1 MPIKIK
7 RLKVKK
13 ICLALILSITAVASW
28 AEDQVWCAYDPIG
41 SQGDITRRLNDIRL
55 YAQQYQ
61 VKFKVVTY
69 QKEQQ
74 AIQAFDDGKCSGLAA
89 SNFNTY
95 RYNQFMGST
104 AGIGLIPNNRTA
116 KSFLQLLNHPTI
128 EKRLVSKNYEAI
140 GMIPIGTAYM
150 VLKNRNLSRVAQ
162 LRNQRIGVLPNNPPQ
177 QALVRSVGA
186 QPVYVDLSN
195 AIAQFKQNKIDI
207 IAAPVYGLL
216 PYNLQKEFGP
226 NTQVINFPLAYFG
239 VNLIIKPQAYP
250 ANFGRKIRGWF
261 VQNSQLLTNRAT
273 QWENHLPAY
282 YWVDVSFYEKQS
294 YDVMVAK
301 IRNQY
306 VLSGY
311 YDAYFV
317 QLMKRLRCMDD
328 PRYFECPIR

>member
-1 MPIKIK
+1 M
-7 RLKVKK
+7 KK
-13 ICLALILSITAVASW
+13 ICLALILSGTAAASW

-74 AIQAFDDGKCSGLAA
+74 AIQAFDDRKCSGLAA

-150 VLKNRNLSRVAQ
+150 VLKNKNLSRVAQ

-207 IAAPVYGLL
+207 VPAPVYGLL

-226 NTQVINFPLAYFG
+226 DTQVINFPLAYFG

>member
-1 MPIKIK
+1 M
-7 RLKVKK
+7 KK
-13 ICLALILSITAVASW
+13 ICLALILSVTAVASW

-150 VLKNRNLSRVAQ
+150 VLKNKNLSRVAQ

-226 NTQVINFPLAYFG
+226 DTQVINFPLAYFG

-250 ANFGRKIRGWF
+250 ANFGWKIRGWF

>member
-1 MPIKIK
+1 M
-7 RLKVKK
+7 KVKK
-13 ICLALILSITAVASW
+13 ICLALILSVTAVASW

-150 VLKNRNLSRVAQ
+150 VLKNKNLSRVAQ

-195 AIAQFKQNKIDI
+195 ALVQFKQNKIDI

-226 NTQVINFPLAYFG
+226 DTQVINFPLAYFG

>member
-1 MPIKIK
+1 M
-7 RLKVKK
+7 KK
-13 ICLALILSITAVASW
+13 ICLALILSVTAVASW

-61 VKFKVVTY
+61 VRFKVVTY

-150 VLKNRNLSRVAQ
+150 VLKNKNLSRVAQ

>member
-150 VLKNRNLSRVAQ
+150 VLKNKNLSRVAQ

-186 QPVYVDLSN
+186 QPVYVNLSN

-207 IAAPVYGLL
+207 IAAPVFGLL

-226 NTQVINFPLAYFG
+226 DTQVINFPLAYFG

>member
-1 MPIKIK
+1 MLIKIK

-13 ICLALILSITAVASW
+13 ICLALILSVTAVASW

-150 VLKNRNLSRVAQ
+150 VLKNKNLSRVAQ

-195 AIAQFKQNKIDI
+195 ALAQFKQNKIDI

-226 NTQVINFPLAYFG
+226 DTQVINFPLAYFG
-239 VNLIIKPQAYP
+239 VNLIIKPHAYP

>member
-140 GMIPIGTAYM
+140 GMIPIGTTYM
-150 VLKNRNLSRVAQ
+150 VLKNKNLSRVAQ

-186 QPVYVDLSN
+186 QPVYADLSN

-226 NTQVINFPLAYFG
+226 DTQVINFPLAYFG

>member
-1 MPIKIK
+1 M
-7 RLKVKK
+7 KK
-13 ICLALILSITAVASW
+13 ICLALILSIITAYSW

-74 AIQAFDDGKCSGLAA
+74 AIQAFDEGKCSGLAA

-116 KSFLQLLNHPTI
+116 KSLLQLLNHPTV
-128 EKRLVSKNYEAI
+128 EKRLISKDYEAV

-150 VLKNRNLSRVAQ
+150 VLKNRKISRVAQ

-177 QALVRSVGA
+177 QALVRSVGG

-195 AIAQFKQNKIDI
+195 AIVQFKQDKIDI
-207 IAAPVYGLL
+207 VPAPIYGLL

-226 NTQVINFPLAYFG
+226 DVQVINFPLAYFG

>member
-1 MPIKIK
+1 M
-7 RLKVKK
+7 KK

-140 GMIPIGTAYM
+140 GKIPIGTAYM
-150 VLKNRNLSRVAQ
+150 VLKNKNLSRVAQ

-186 QPVYVDLSN
+186 QPVYVNLSN

-226 NTQVINFPLAYFG
+226 DTQVINFPLAYFG

>member
-1 MPIKIK
+1 
-7 RLKVKK
+7 VKK
-13 ICLALILSITAVASW
+13 ICLALILSVTAVASW

-226 NTQVINFPLAYFG
+226 DTQVINFPLAYFG

-328 PRYFECPIR
+328 LRYFECPIR

>member
-1 MPIKIK
+1 M
-7 RLKVKK
+7 KK

-104 AGIGLIPNNRTA
+104 AGIGLIPNNRTT

-128 EKRLVSKNYEAI
+128 EKRLISKNYEAI

-150 VLKNRNLSRVAQ
+150 VLKNKNLSRVAQ

-226 NTQVINFPLAYFG
+226 DTQVINFPLAYFG

-328 PRYFECPIR
+328 PRYFECPIH

>member
-1 MPIKIK
+1 M
-7 RLKVKK
+7 KK
-13 ICLALILSITAVASW
+13 ICLALILSVVAAASW

-74 AIQAFDDGKCSGLAA
+74 AIQAFEDGKCSGLAA

-128 EKRLVSKNYEAI
+128 EKRLVSKNYEAV

-150 VLKNRNLSRVAQ
+150 VLKNKNLSRVAQ

-186 QPVYVDLSN
+186 RPVYVDLSN
-195 AIAQFKQNKIDI
+195 AIVQFKQNKIDI
-207 IAAPVYGLL
+207 VPAPVYGLL

-226 NTQVINFPLAYFG
+226 DTQVINFPLAYFG

>member
-13 ICLALILSITAVASW
+13 ICLALILSVVAVASW

-74 AIQAFDDGKCSGLAA
+74 AIQAFDGGKCSGLAA

-95 RYNQFMGST
+95 HYNQFMGST

-128 EKRLVSKNYEAI
+128 EKRLVSKDYEAV

-150 VLKNRNLSRVAQ
+150 VLKNKNLSRVAQ

-186 QPVYVDLSN
+186 RPVYVDLSN
-195 AIAQFKQNKIDI
+195 AIVQFKQNKIDI
-207 IAAPVYGLL
+207 VPAPVYGLL

-226 NTQVINFPLAYFG
+226 DTQVINFPLAYFG

-261 VQNSQLLTNRAT
+261 VHNSQLLTNRAT

>member
-1 MPIKIK
+1 M
-7 RLKVKK
+7 KK
-13 ICLALILSITAVASW
+13 ICLALILSLTAVASW

-74 AIQAFDDGKCSGLAA
+74 AIQAFDEGKCSGLAA

-116 KSFLQLLNHPTI
+116 KSLLQLLNHPTV
-128 EKRLVSKNYEAI
+128 EKRLISKDYEAV

-150 VLKNRNLSRVAQ
+150 VIKNKKISRVAQ

-177 QALVRSVGA
+177 QALVRSVGG

-195 AIAQFKQNKIDI
+195 AIVQFKQDKIDI
-207 IAAPVYGLL
+207 VPAPIYGLL
-216 PYNLQKEFGP
+216 PYNLQKEFGSDV
-226 NTQVINFPLAYFG
+226 QVINFPLAYFG

>member
-1 MPIKIK
+1 
-7 RLKVKK
+7 VKK

-150 VLKNRNLSRVAQ
+150 VLKNKNLSRVAQ

-186 QPVYVDLSN
+186 QPVYVNLSN

-226 NTQVINFPLAYFG
+226 DTQVINFPLAYFG

>member
-1 MPIKIK
+1 
-7 RLKVKK
+7 
-13 ICLALILSITAVASW
+13 
-28 AEDQVWCAYDPIG
+28 
-41 SQGDITRRLNDIRL
+41 
-55 YAQQYQ
+55 
-61 VKFKVVTY
+61 
-69 QKEQQ
+69 
-74 AIQAFDDGKCSGLAA
+74 
-89 SNFNTY
+89 
-95 RYNQFMGST
+95 MGST

-128 EKRLVSKNYEAI
+128 EKRLVSKNYEAV

-150 VLKNRNLSRVAQ
+150 VLKNKNLSRVAQ

-186 QPVYVDLSN
+186 RPVYVDLSN
-195 AIAQFKQNKIDI
+195 AIVQFKQNKIDI
-207 IAAPVYGLL
+207 VPAPVYGLL

-226 NTQVINFPLAYFG
+226 DTQVINFPLAYFG

>member
-1 MPIKIK
+1 
-7 RLKVKK
+7 VKK

-150 VLKNRNLSRVAQ
+150 VLKNKNLSRVAQ

-226 NTQVINFPLAYFG
+226 DTQVINFPLAYFG

-261 VQNSQLLTNRAT
+261 VHNSQLLTNRAT

>member
-13 ICLALILSITAVASW
+13 ICLALILSVVAAASW

-74 AIQAFDDGKCSGLAA
+74 AIQAFEDGKCSGLAA

-128 EKRLVSKNYEAI
+128 EKRLVSKNYEAV

-150 VLKNRNLSRVAQ
+150 VLKNKNLSRVAQ

-186 QPVYVDLSN
+186 RPVYVDLSN
-195 AIAQFKQNKIDI
+195 AIVQFKQNKIDI
-207 IAAPVYGLL
+207 VPAPVYGLL

-226 NTQVINFPLAYFG
+226 DTQVINFPLAYFG

>member
-1 MPIKIK
+1 M
-7 RLKVKK
+7 KK

-89 SNFNTY
+89 SIFNTY

-150 VLKNRNLSRVAQ
+150 VLKNKNLSRVAQ

-186 QPVYVDLSN
+186 LS
-195 AIAQFKQNKIDI
+195 
-207 IAAPVYGLL
+207 
-216 PYNLQKEFGP
+216 
-226 NTQVINFPLAYFG
+226 
-239 VNLIIKPQAYP
+239 LIHI
-250 ANFGRKIRGWF
+250 
-261 VQNSQLLTNRAT
+261 
-273 QWENHLPAY
+273 
-282 YWVDVSFYEKQS
+282 
-294 YDVMVAK
+294 
-301 IRNQY
+301 
-306 VLSGY
+306 
-311 YDAYFV
+311 
-317 QLMKRLRCMDD
+317 
-328 PRYFECPIR
+328 

>member
-1 MPIKIK
+1 M
-7 RLKVKK
+7 KK

-41 SQGDITRRLNDIRL
+41 SQGNITRRLNDIRL

-150 VLKNRNLSRVAQ
+150 VLKNKNLSRVAQ

-226 NTQVINFPLAYFG
+226 DTQVINFPLAYFG

>member
-1 MPIKIK
+1 M
-7 RLKVKK
+7 KVKK

>member
-1 MPIKIK
+1 
-7 RLKVKK
+7 VKK
-13 ICLALILSITAVASW
+13 IFLALILSVTAVASW

-150 VLKNRNLSRVAQ
+150 VLKNKNLSRVAQ

-226 NTQVINFPLAYFG
+226 DTQVINFPLAYFG

-261 VQNSQLLTNRAT
+261 VQNSQLMTNRAT

>member
-1 MPIKIK
+1 M
-7 RLKVKK
+7 KK

-41 SQGDITRRLNDIRL
+41 SQEDITRRLNDIRL

-150 VLKNRNLSRVAQ
+150 VLKNKNLSRVAQ

-226 NTQVINFPLAYFG
+226 DTQVINFPLAYFG

-250 ANFGRKIRGWF
+250 TNFGRKIRGWF

>member
-1 MPIKIK
+1 M
-7 RLKVKK
+7 KK

-150 VLKNRNLSRVAQ
+150 VLKNKNLSRVAQ

-177 QALVRSVGA
+177 QTLVRSVGA
-186 QPVYVDLSN
+186 QPVYVNLSN

-226 NTQVINFPLAYFG
+226 DTQVINFPLAYFG

>member
-1 MPIKIK
+1 M
-7 RLKVKK
+7 KK
-13 ICLALILSITAVASW
+13 ICLALILSVTAVASW

-41 SQGDITRRLNDIRL
+41 SQGDISRRLNDIRL

-150 VLKNRNLSRVAQ
+150 VLKNKNLSRVAQ

>member
-1 MPIKIK
+1 M
-7 RLKVKK
+7 KK
-13 ICLALILSITAVASW
+13 ICLALILSVTAVASW

-150 VLKNRNLSRVAQ
+150 VLKNKNLSRVAQ

-186 QPVYVDLSN
+186 QPVYVNLSN

-226 NTQVINFPLAYFG
+226 DTQVINFPLAYFG

-261 VQNSQLLTNRAT
+261 VHNSQLLTNRAT

>member
-150 VLKNRNLSRVAQ
+150 VLKNKNLSRVAQ
-162 LRNQRIGVLPNNPPQ
+162 IRNQRIGVLPNNPPQ

>member
-1 MPIKIK
+1 M
-7 RLKVKK
+7 KK
-13 ICLALILSITAVASW
+13 ICLALILSVTAVASW

-104 AGIGLIPNNRTA
+104 AGIGLIPNNRA
-116 KSFLQLLNHPTI
+116 VKILLQLLNHPTV

-150 VLKNRNLSRVAQ
+150 VLKNKNLSRVAQ

-226 NTQVINFPLAYFG
+226 DTQVINFPLAYFG

>member
-1 MPIKIK
+1 M
-7 RLKVKK
+7 KK

-150 VLKNRNLSRVAQ
+150 VLKNKNLSRVAH

-226 NTQVINFPLAYFG
+226 DTQVINFPLAYFG

>member
-1 MPIKIK
+1 M
-7 RLKVKK
+7 KK
-13 ICLALILSITAVASW
+13 ICLALILSGTAAASW

-128 EKRLVSKNYEAI
+128 EKRLASKNYEAV

-150 VLKNRNLSRVAQ
+150 VLKNKKLSRVAQ

-207 IAAPVYGLL
+207 VPAPVYGLL

-226 NTQVINFPLAYFG
+226 DTQVINFPLAYFG

-261 VQNSQLLTNRAT
+261 VHNSQLLTNRAT

>member
-1 MPIKIK
+1 M
-7 RLKVKK
+7 KK

-150 VLKNRNLSRVAQ
+150 VLKNKNLSRVAQ

-226 NTQVINFPLAYFG
+226 DSQVINFPLAYFG

-294 YDVMVAK
+294 YDVIVAK

>member
-1 MPIKIK
+1 M
-7 RLKVKK
+7 KK
-13 ICLALILSITAVASW
+13 ICLALILSVTAVASW

-150 VLKNRNLSRVAQ
+150 VLKNKNLSRVAQ

-186 QPVYVDLSN
+186 LPVYVDLSN
-195 AIAQFKQNKIDI
+195 ALAQFKQNKIDI

-226 NTQVINFPLAYFG
+226 DTQVINFPLAYFG

-261 VQNSQLLTNRAT
+261 VHNSQLLTNRAT

>member
-1 MPIKIK
+1 M
-7 RLKVKK
+7 KK
-13 ICLALILSITAVASW
+13 ICLALILSGIAAASW

-61 VKFKVVTY
+61 VKFKFVTY

-128 EKRLVSKNYEAI
+128 EKRLVSKNYEAV

-150 VLKNRNLSRVAQ
+150 VLKNKKLSRVAQ

-207 IAAPVYGLL
+207 VPAPVYGLL

-226 NTQVINFPLAYFG
+226 DTQVINFPLAYFG

-261 VQNSQLLTNRAT
+261 VHNSQLLTNRAT

>member
-1 MPIKIK
+1 M
-7 RLKVKK
+7 KK
-13 ICLALILSITAVASW
+13 ICLALILSGTAAASW

-128 EKRLVSKNYEAI
+128 EKRLVSKNYEAV

-150 VLKNRNLSRVAQ
+150 VLKNKKLSRVAQ

-177 QALVRSVGA
+177 QALVGSVGA

-207 IAAPVYGLL
+207 VPAPVYGLL

-226 NTQVINFPLAYFG
+226 DTQVINFPLAYFG

-261 VQNSQLLTNRAT
+261 VHNSQLLTNRAT

>member
-41 SQGDITRRLNDIRL
+41 SQGDITRRLNEIRL

-128 EKRLVSKNYEAI
+128 EKSLVSKNYEAI

-150 VLKNRNLSRVAQ
+150 VLKNKNLSRVAQ

-226 NTQVINFPLAYFG
+226 DTQVINFPLAYFG

>member
-1 MPIKIK
+1 M
-7 RLKVKK
+7 KK
-13 ICLALILSITAVASW
+13 ICLALILSVTAVASW

-150 VLKNRNLSRVAQ
+150 VLKNKNLSRVAQ

-186 QPVYVDLSN
+186 LPVYVDLSN

-226 NTQVINFPLAYFG
+226 DTQVINFPLAYFG

>member
-1 MPIKIK
+1 M
-7 RLKVKK
+7 KK
-13 ICLALILSITAVASW
+13 ICLALVLSVTAVASW

-150 VLKNRNLSRVAQ
+150 VLKNKNLSRVAQ

-250 ANFGRKIRGWF
+250 ATFGRKIRGWF

>member
-1 MPIKIK
+1 M
-7 RLKVKK
+7 KK
-13 ICLALILSITAVASW
+13 ICLALILSVTAVASW

-104 AGIGLIPNNRTA
+104 AGIGLIPNNRTT

-150 VLKNRNLSRVAQ
+150 VLKNKNLSRVAQ

-226 NTQVINFPLAYFG
+226 DTQVINFPLAYFG

>member
-1 MPIKIK
+1 M
-7 RLKVKK
+7 KVKK
-13 ICLALILSITAVASW
+13 IYLALILSITAVASW

-128 EKRLVSKNYEAI
+128 EKRLVSKNYEAV

-150 VLKNRNLSRVAQ
+150 VLKNKNLSRVAQ

-186 QPVYVDLSN
+186 RPVYVDLSN
-195 AIAQFKQNKIDI
+195 AIVQFKQNKIDI
-207 IAAPVYGLL
+207 VPAPVYGLL

-226 NTQVINFPLAYFG
+226 DTQVINFPLAYFG

>member
-1 MPIKIK
+1 M
-7 RLKVKK
+7 KVKK
-13 ICLALILSITAVASW
+13 ICLALILSVTAVASW

-150 VLKNRNLSRVAQ
+150 VLKNKNLSRVAQ

-186 QPVYVDLSN
+186 LPVYVDLSN

-226 NTQVINFPLAYFG
+226 DTQVINFPLAYFG